1 MDRGRESSR
10 AASYI
15 SAVSSAPVIAF
26 FTFLSLSLYDNRPNL
41 LEVLTVSAV
50 FSTIIP
56 LGILVFFSRRQ
67 VIPDLWATS
76 RESRWVPF
84 VEAAASYFLGSIAL
98 FFVKA
103 PPMVVSLMLCYL
115 GNTLI
120 MMMITL
126 RWKISVHA
134 SGITGPTVVLVYS
147 IGLAA
152 SVLSLLLIPVGWAR
166 IRLNS
171 HTLPQFVAGALVT
184 VITTWLQL
192 RVYLALL

>member
-1 MDRGRESSR
+1 M
-10 AASYI
+10 
-15 SAVSSAPVIAF
+15 VSSAPVIAF
-26 FTFLSLSLYDNRPNL
+26 FTFLWLLLSDNGPNL

-50 FSTIIP
+50 FSTMIP

-67 VIPDLWATS
+67 VIPDLGATS

-84 VEAAASYFLGSIAL
+84 VGAAASYFLGSIAL
-98 FFVKA
+98 LFVKA
-103 PPMVVSLMLCYL
+103 PPIVVSLMLCYL

-134 SGITGPTVVLVYS
+134 SGITGPTTALVYS
-147 IGLAA
+147 IGFAA
-152 SVLSLLLIPVGWAR
+152 SAFSIVLIPVGWAR
-166 IRLNS
+166 IRLKA

-192 RVYLALL
+192 IVYLALL